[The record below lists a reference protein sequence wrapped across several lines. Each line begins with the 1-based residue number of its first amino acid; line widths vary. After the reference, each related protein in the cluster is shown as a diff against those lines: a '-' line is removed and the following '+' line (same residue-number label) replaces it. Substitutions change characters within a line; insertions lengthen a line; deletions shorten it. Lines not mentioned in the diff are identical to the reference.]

1 MSKVVKFG
9 GSSLADAKQFK
20 KVADIIKADE
30 ERCYVIPSAPG
41 KRFGDDT
48 KVTDMLY
55 HCYDEVVGGADFA
68 KSFAPVRERF
78 NGIISELGIDLSL
91 EDEFVKIGRNF
102 ASSAGRDYAASRGEY
117 LNGIILA
124 KYLGY
129 TFVDAAKGIFFD
141 NKGNFDGDITN
152 ACLGA
157 ILDRTPRA
165 VIPGFYGAMP
175 DGSIKTFSRGGS
187 DFTGSVVAKAVKAS
201 LYENWTDVSGFLV
214 ADPRIVA
221 NPEVISVITY

>member
-91 EDEFVKIGRNF
+91 EDEFVKIGRT
-102 ASSAGRDYAASRGEY
+102 GLCR
-117 LNGIILA
+117 
-124 KYLGY
+124 K
-129 TFVDAAKGIFFD
+129 
-141 NKGNFDGDITN
+141 
-152 ACLGA
+152 
-157 ILDRTPRA
+157 PR
-165 VIPGFYGAMP
+165 
-175 DGSIKTFSRGGS
+175 
-187 DFTGSVVAKAVKAS
+187 
-201 LYENWTDVSGFLV
+201 
-214 ADPRIVA
+214 RI
-221 NPEVISVITY
+221 S